1 MIWNRPAN
9 LWLAAATAIFNVVVL
24 ILHGYNIDLP
34 PELILGVNGALAAI
48 IALVAAQP
56 PTVTTNDSVNVKTG
70 NGTPNKIVTFA
81 ADGTPSTSNVDSYNG
96 PH

>member
-1 MIWNRPAN
+1 MIFNRPAN
-9 LWLAAATAIFNVVVL
+9 LWLAAATAVFNVIVL
-24 ILHGYNIDLP
+24 ILHGYSIEVP
-34 PELILGVNGALAAI
+34 PELILGVNGMLAAI

-70 NGTPNKIVTFA
+70 NGTPNKIVTFS
-81 ADGTPSTSNVDSYNG
+81 ADGTPSGQNVDSYSG